1 MNEKKK
7 SLTPIGDII
16 SEILGSGLLPFN
28 PDDTRIWKVWEEV
41 VGQPI
46 ASHAQPMRIKQKRL
60 RVRVS
65 DPIWYQELNF
75 MAEDIRERLNHALG
89 RTAIEKIEF
98 SVGARRD

>member
-1 MNEKKK
+1 MDKTKK

-46 ASHAQPMRIKQKRL
+46 AAHAKPLRIKQKRL

-65 DPIWYQELNF
+65 DPIWYQELTF
-75 MAEDIRERLNHALG
+75 MAEDIRERLNGILG
-89 RTAIEKIEF
+89 RNAIEKIEF
-98 SVGARRD
+98 CVGGRND